1 MFFVVIILSLAGL
14 GFGISVNEA
23 MRLAL
28 ERNLQLKAM
37 EERAGIFEGLEKSA
51 LAFGNPEINFE
62 SGFLTTSRGGGPRER
77 FLNLLELSQPIPLWG
92 TRQKGASVVNKQ
104 REAFMEEYES
114 LKREILGDVYRR
126 FYEALYRKEVV
137 KVWKESLR
145 TARELEEFIES
156 SYRLG
161 DTTELEVFRVKRERG
176 LAEVRLKVA
185 EANYE
190 GSLKELSALLNT
202 EVESVE
208 GELKSLKDV
217 SDFSVEKLPQV
228 KRFKKLI
235 ESLDRQIELE
245 KALAKP
251 SLSAGV
257 IVEDSESGYYG
268 LRAVI
273 STEVPLLYRRQGEIL
288 QSVYRKQ
295 SLAREMDAV
304 ELELRK
310 RLESIKLRYKALVK
324 ELDRFERELIPQ
336 AGKELELAVKSYR
349 LRAITLLELSDVR
362 NRYYELLI
370 SRAELLREIH
380 NIYAEFVSIGG
391 WK

>member
-14 GFGISVNEA
+14 GFGISVDEA

-161 DTTELEVFRVKRERG
+161 DTTELEVFRAKRERG

>member
-14 GFGISVNEA
+14 GFGISVDEA